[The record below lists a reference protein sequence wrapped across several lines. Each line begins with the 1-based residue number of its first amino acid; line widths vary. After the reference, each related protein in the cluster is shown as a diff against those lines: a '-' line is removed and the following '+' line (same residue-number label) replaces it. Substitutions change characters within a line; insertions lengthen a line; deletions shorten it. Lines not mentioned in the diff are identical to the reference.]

1 MNEVKKAM
9 LLKVPFGLEAQ
20 EFEVSE
26 RDLLFSGSMQEV
38 LPLKDIEK
46 SILDQLDHPIG
57 CPPLKEIASG
67 KSNIV
72 ILIEDSTRNTPLKK
86 ILPVL
91 LSYLEGIGIRDRDI
105 SFLTAPGTHRIM
117 TEKEIVEKVGIEIFG
132 RYRIDQHDATK
143 PDTLVNLGYVDAGD
157 YSIPVHVNRKALEA
171 DLLIGLGDI
180 VPHSDAGYSGGAKI
194 VQPGVCGFAT
204 TAATHVSA
212 ALLSDIPLGLM
223 ENPCRAGI
231 EKVARKVR
239 LSYILNTVKNMDGD
253 IVGLFGGDFVEAH
266 RRGASLAREVYRVD
280 IPERA
285 DIVVVSSSPCDI
297 DYWQAEKGLIA
308 AYFAV
313 KPGGIIIFAA
323 PCVEGLSHNH
333 PRFREWLV
341 LPFSEALEKAR
352 KEDPENVEA
361 DLVAAVLAICNARIR
376 EKSRIFSVT
385 QGLTEEDIRVLG
397 YEAHSSVSS
406 ALDKALEMIPGGS
419 IGVLPKGGVSL
430 PVLRSQ

>member
-117 TEKEIVEKVGIEIFG
+117 SEKEIVEKVGIEIFG

-143 PDTLVNLGYVDAGD
+143 PDTLVNLGYVDARRL
-157 YSIPVHVNRKALEA
+157 YIPVL
-171 DLLIGLGDI
+171 
-180 VPHSDAGYSGGAKI
+180 
-194 VQPGVCGFAT
+194 
-204 TAATHVSA
+204 
-212 ALLSDIPLGLM
+212 
-223 ENPCRAGI
+223 
-231 EKVARKVR
+231 
-239 LSYILNTVKNMDGD
+239 
-253 IVGLFGGDFVEAH
+253 
-266 RRGASLAREVYRVD
+266 
-280 IPERA
+280 
-285 DIVVVSSSPCDI
+285 
-297 DYWQAEKGLIA
+297 
-308 AYFAV
+308 
-313 KPGGIIIFAA
+313 
-323 PCVEGLSHNH
+323 
-333 PRFREWLV
+333 
-341 LPFSEALEKAR
+341 
-352 KEDPENVEA
+352 
-361 DLVAAVLAICNARIR
+361 
-376 EKSRIFSVT
+376 
-385 QGLTEEDIRVLG
+385 
-397 YEAHSSVSS
+397 
-406 ALDKALEMIPGGS
+406 
-419 IGVLPKGGVSL
+419 
-430 PVLRSQ
+430 